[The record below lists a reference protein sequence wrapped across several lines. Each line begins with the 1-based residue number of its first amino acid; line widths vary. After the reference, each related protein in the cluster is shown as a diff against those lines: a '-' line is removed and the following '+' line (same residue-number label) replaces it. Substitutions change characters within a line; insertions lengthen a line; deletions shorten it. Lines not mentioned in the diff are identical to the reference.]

1 MYLFLGYLDGAAQ
14 FAQSCGGGGTSSDLP
29 RGRTPDEDDSGFA
42 YRCMMQSHK
51 MFRPAAP
58 KRGMGGRQHEGVLK
72 FAIKIRL
79 IVISWNIDIN
89 STRLLPI
96 QDILLILYHMGW
108 IFPYV

>member
-1 MYLFLGYLDGAAQ
+1 MYYLSNIISIPLCNSRAAHEILKCAMYLFLGYLDGAAQ
-14 FAQSCGGGGTSSDLP
+14 LAQSCGGGGTSSDLP

-58 KRGMGGRQHEGVLK
+58 KRGMGGRRHEGVLK

-79 IVISWNIDIN
+79 IVIS
-89 STRLLPI
+89 
-96 QDILLILYHMGW
+96 
-108 IFPYV
+108 

>member
-1 MYLFLGYLDGAAQ
+1 MLWLTGILLMISTDGVSRILSVTVTCLLYTS

-58 KRGMGGRQHEGVLK
+58 KRGMGGRRHEGVLK

-79 IVISWNIDIN
+79 IVIS
-89 STRLLPI
+89 
-96 QDILLILYHMGW
+96 
-108 IFPYV
+108 

>member
-14 FAQSCGGGGTSSDLP
+14 FAQSCGGGGTSFDLP

-58 KRGMGGRQHEGVLK
+58 KRGMGGRRHEGVLK

-79 IVISWNIDIN
+79 IVIS
-89 STRLLPI
+89 
-96 QDILLILYHMGW
+96 
-108 IFPYV
+108 